1 MCCLLFPRIS
11 LVNETVVNY
20 FLVDLKIDTH
30 FEALHHYLF
39 MADGDFAQNLTD
51 ILLEKVILKA
61 LF

>member
-1 MCCLLFPRIS
+1 M
-11 LVNETVVNY
+11 VNEMVVNY

-39 MADGDFAQNLTD
+39 MADGDFAQNLTN
-51 ILLEKVILKA
+51 ILLEKVKLKT